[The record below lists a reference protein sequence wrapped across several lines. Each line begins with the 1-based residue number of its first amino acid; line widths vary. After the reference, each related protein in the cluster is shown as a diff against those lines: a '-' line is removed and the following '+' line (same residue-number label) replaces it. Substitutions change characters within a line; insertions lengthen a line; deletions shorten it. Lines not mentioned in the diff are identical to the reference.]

1 MTSTSISSLGS
12 GNLLPQEE
20 KLEIKKQSKSLFIG
34 VPKEIAFQE
43 SRIAIVP
50 DAVQLL
56 VSHGHEVLIESTAG
70 EGANFSDNEFSEAGA
85 KIIFDTK
92 EIYQADIILK
102 VEPPTLEEIE
112 LMKGRQTLISA
123 LQITTR
129 NQEFINR
136 LIEKKITC
144 LAYEFIQDD
153 SGMMPLIRSMSEI
166 AGNTSVLI
174 ASECLSNANDGKG
187 LLLGGIAGVTPTEVV
202 IIGAGT
208 VGEFAAR
215 SSMGLGAS
223 VKVFDNSL
231 SKLRR
236 LQNDLNT
243 RVYTS
248 IIQPKV
254 LSKALKRADV
264 VIGALRSGDKRTPCV
279 VTEEMVSDMKD
290 GAVIIDVSIDQ
301 GGCFETSE
309 LTNHAKPTFKK
320 YGVIHY
326 CVPNIPSR
334 VARTASYS
342 LSNLLTPI
350 ILRIGDFGGLDNVI
364 SSDVGLRQGVYI
376 CKGILT
382 NKMVGQWFNLNYKEI
397 NLIIASI

>member
-1 MTSTSISSLGS
+1 MTNISSFGS
-12 GNLLPQEE
+12 GDLIPQEE
-20 KLEIKKQSKSLFIG
+20 KLELKKQAKSLFIG
-34 VPKEIAFQE
+34 VPKEITFQE

-56 VSHGHEVLIESTAG
+56 VSRGHEVLIETKAG
-70 EGANFSDNEFSEAGA
+70 EGANFSDSEFSEAGA
-85 KIIFDTK
+85 KIVYDTK

-102 VEPPTLEEIE
+102 VEPPTIEEIE
-112 LMKGRQTLISA
+112 MMKGRQTLISA

-129 NQEFINR
+129 SKEFIEK
-136 LIEKKITC
+136 LAIKKINC

-166 AGNTSVLI
+166 AGNTSILI
-174 ASECLSNANDGKG
+174 ASECLSNVNHGKG

-208 VGEFAAR
+208 VGDFAAR
-215 SSMGLGAS
+215 SAMGLGAS

-243 RVYTS
+243 RVFTS

-254 LSKALKRADV
+254 LAKALKRADV
-264 VIGALRSGDKRTPCV
+264 VIGALRSNDKRTPCV
-279 VTEEMVSDMKD
+279 VSEQMVSDMKE
-290 GAVIIDVSIDQ
+290 GSVIIDVSIDQ

-309 LTNHAKPTFKK
+309 ITNHSKPIFNKF
-320 YGVIHY
+320 GVVHY

-334 VARTASYS
+334 VARTASFS

-350 ILRIGDFGGLDNVI
+350 ILKSGDFGGLDNVI
-364 SSDVGLRQGVYI
+364 ISDVGLRQGVYI
-376 CKGILT
+376 CHGMLT
-382 NKMVGQWFNLNYKEI
+382 NKMVGEWFELDYKEI
-397 NLIIASI
+397 DLIIASI

>member
-1 MTSTSISSLGS
+1 MTNISSFGS
-12 GNLLPQEE
+12 GDLIPQEE
-20 KLEIKKQSKSLFIG
+20 KLELKNQAKSLFIG
-34 VPKEIAFQE
+34 VPKEITFQE

-56 VSHGHEVLIESTAG
+56 VSHGHEVIIESKSG
-70 EGANFSDNEFSEAGA
+70 EGANFPDSEFSEAGA
-85 KIIFDTK
+85 KIVYDTK

-102 VEPPTLEEIE
+102 VEPPTIEEIE
-112 LMKGRQTLISA
+112 MMKGRQTLISA

-129 NQEFINR
+129 SKKF
-136 LIEKKITC
+136 IEKLAQKKINC

-166 AGNTSVLI
+166 AGNTSILI
-174 ASECLSNANDGKG
+174 ASECLSNANLGKG
-187 LLLGGIAGVTPTEVV
+187 LMLGGIAGVTPTEVV

-215 SSMGLGAS
+215 SAMGLGAS

-243 RVYTS
+243 RVFTS

-254 LSKALKRADV
+254 LQKALRRADV
-264 VIGALRSGDKRTPCV
+264 VIGALRSNDKRTPCV
-279 VTEEMVSDMKD
+279 VSEQMVSQMKD
-290 GAVIIDVSIDQ
+290 GSVIIDVSIDQ
-301 GGCFETSE
+301 GGCFETSQ
-309 LTNHAKPTFKK
+309 LTNHAKPTFNK
-320 YGVIHY
+320 YGVVHY

-342 LSNLLTPI
+342 LSNLLSPI
-350 ILRIGDFGGLDNVI
+350 ILKAGDFGGLDNVI
-364 SSDVGLRQGVYI
+364 VSDVGLRQGVYI
-376 CKGILT
+376 CHGMLS
-382 NKMVGQWFNLNYKEI
+382 NKMIAEWFNLDYKEI
-397 NLIIASI
+397 DLIIASI

>member
-1 MTSTSISSLGS
+1 MTNISSFGS
-12 GNLLPQEE
+12 GNLIPQEE
-20 KLEIKKQSKSLFIG
+20 KLELKKQPKSLFIG
-34 VPKEIAFQE
+34 VPKEITFQE

-56 VSHGHEVLIESTAG
+56 VSHGHEVIIESKAG
-70 EGANFSDNEFSEAGA
+70 EGANFSDSEFSEAGA
-85 KIIFDTK
+85 KIVYDTK

-102 VEPPTLEEIE
+102 VEPPTIEEIK

-129 NQEFINR
+129 SKKF
-136 LIEKKITC
+136 IEKLAQKKINC

-166 AGNTSVLI
+166 AGNTSILI
-174 ASECLSNANDGKG
+174 ASEYLSNVNLGKG

-215 SSMGLGAS
+215 SAMGLGAS

-236 LQNDLNT
+236 LQNDLNK
-243 RVYTS
+243 RVFTS

-254 LSKALKRADV
+254 LQKALRRADV
-264 VIGALRSGDKRTPCV
+264 VIGALRSNDKRTPCV
-279 VTEEMVSDMKD
+279 VSEQMVSQMKD
-290 GAVIIDVSIDQ
+290 GSVIIDVSIDQ
-301 GGCFETSE
+301 GGCFETSQ
-309 LTNHAKPTFKK
+309 LTNHSKPIFNKF
-320 YGVIHY
+320 GVVHY

-350 ILRIGDFGGLDNVI
+350 ILKAGDFGGLDNVI
-364 SSDVGLRQGVYI
+364 VSDVGLRQGVYI
-376 CKGILT
+376 CHGMLT
-382 NKMVGQWFNLNYKEI
+382 NKMVAEWFNLNYKEI
-397 NLIIASI
+397 DLIIASI

>member
-1 MTSTSISSLGS
+1 MTNISSFGS
-12 GNLLPQEE
+12 GDLIPQEE
-20 KLEIKKQSKSLFIG
+20 KLELKKQAKSLFIG
-34 VPKEIAFQE
+34 VPKEITFQE

-56 VSHGHEVLIESTAG
+56 VSHGHEVLIETNAG
-70 EGANFSDNEFSEAGA
+70 EGANFPDSEFSEAGA
-85 KIIFDTK
+85 KIVYDTK

-102 VEPPTLEEIE
+102 VEPPTIEEIE
-112 LMKGRQTLISA
+112 MMKGRQTLISA

-129 NQEFINR
+129 SKEFIAK
-136 LIEKKITC
+136 LALKKINC

-166 AGNTSVLI
+166 AGNTSILI
-174 ASECLSNANDGKG
+174 ASECLSNVNHGKG
-187 LLLGGIAGVTPTEVV
+187 LLLGGIAGVSPTEVV

-215 SSMGLGAS
+215 SAMGLGAS

-236 LQNDLNT
+236 LQNDLNA
-243 RVYTS
+243 RVFTS

-254 LSKALKRADV
+254 LAKALKRADV
-264 VIGALRSGDKRTPCV
+264 VIGALRSNDRRTPCV
-279 VTEEMVSDMKD
+279 VSEKMVSQMKE
-290 GAVIIDVSIDQ
+290 GSVIIDVSIDQ

-309 LTNHAKPTFKK
+309 ITNHSKPIFTK
-320 YGVIHY
+320 YGVVHY

-334 VARTASYS
+334 VARTASFS

-350 ILRIGDFGGLDNVI
+350 ILKSGDFGGLDNVI
-364 SSDVGLRQGVYI
+364 ISDVGLRQGVYI
-376 CKGILT
+376 CHGMLT
-382 NKMVGQWFNLNYKEI
+382 NKMVGEWFNLDYKEI
-397 NLIIASI
+397 DLIIASI

>member
-1 MTSTSISSLGS
+1 MTSISSLGS
-12 GNLLPQEE
+12 GSLLPQEE
-20 KLEIKKQSKSLFIG
+20 KLEIKKQSKKLFIG

-70 EGANFSDNEFSEAGA
+70 EGSNFSDNEFSEAGA

-102 VEPPTLEEIE
+102 VEPPTLEEIK

-129 NQEFINR
+129 SQEFINR

-144 LAYEFIQDD
+144 FAYEFIQDD
-153 SGMMPLIRSMSEI
+153 SGTMPLIRSMSEI

-174 ASECLSNANDGKG
+174 ASECLSNTNDGKG

-215 SSMGLGAS
+215 SAMGLGAS
-223 VKVFDNSL
+223 VKIFDNSL

-243 RVYTS
+243 RVFTS

-254 LSKALKRADV
+254 LIKALKRADV

-279 VTEEMVSDMKD
+279 VTEEMVTEMKE

-309 LTNHAKPTFKK
+309 LTNHSNPTFKK
-320 YGVIHY
+320 HGVIHY
-326 CVPNIPSR
+326 CVPNIASR
-334 VARTASYS
+334 VSRTASYS

-350 ILRIGDFGGLDNVI
+350 ILRIGDYGGLDNVL
-364 SSDVGLRQGVYI
+364 SSDAGLRQGVYI

-397 NLIIASI
+397 NLFIASI

>member
-1 MTSTSISSLGS
+1 MTKIASYSSRDLI
-12 GNLLPQEE
+12 PQEE
-20 KLEIKKQSKSLFIG
+20 KLELKKQAKSLFIG
-34 VPKEIAFQE
+34 VPKEITFQE

-56 VSHGHEVLIESTAG
+56 VSRGHEVYIESNAG
-70 EGANFSDNEFSEAGA
+70 AGANFSDEEYSEAGA
-85 KIIFDTK
+85 KIIYDTK
-92 EIYQADIILK
+92 EIYKADVILK
-102 VEPPTLEEIE
+102 VEPPTLDEID

-129 NQEFINR
+129 SKSF
-136 LIEKKITC
+136 IEKLAKKKINC

-174 ASECLSNANDGKG
+174 ASEYLSNVNLGKG
-187 LLLGGIAGVTPTEVV
+187 LLFGGIAGVTPTEVV

-215 SSMGLGAS
+215 SALGLGAS

-231 SKLRR
+231 TKLRR
-236 LQNDLNT
+236 LQNDINI
-243 RVYTS
+243 RVFTS

-254 LSKALKRADV
+254 LEKALRRADV
-264 VIGALRSGDKRTPCV
+264 VIGALCSYDKRTPCV
-279 VTEEMVSDMKD
+279 VSKQMVSQMKE
-290 GAVIIDVSIDQ
+290 GSVIIDVSIDQ
-301 GGCFETSE
+301 GGCFETSKI
-309 LTNHAKPTFKK
+309 TNHAKPTFNK

-342 LSNLLTPI
+342 MSNLLTPI
-350 ILRIGDFGGLDNVI
+350 ILKAGDFGGLDNVI
-364 SSDVGLRQGVYI
+364 VSDVGLRQGVYI
-376 CKGILT
+376 CHGMVT
-382 NKMVGQWFNLNYKEI
+382 NKMVGKWFKLDYKEI
-397 NLIIASI
+397 DLIIASI

>member
-1 MTSTSISSLGS
+1 MTNISSFGS
-12 GNLLPQEE
+12 GDLIPQEE
-20 KLEIKKQSKSLFIG
+20 KLELKKQAKSLFIG
-34 VPKEIAFQE
+34 VPKEITFQE

-56 VSHGHEVLIESTAG
+56 VSHGHEVIIESKAG
-70 EGANFSDNEFSEAGA
+70 EGANFPDSEFSEAGA
-85 KIIFDTK
+85 KIVYDTK
-92 EIYQADIILK
+92 EIYQADVILK
-102 VEPPTLEEIE
+102 VEPPTIEEIE
-112 LMKGRQTLISA
+112 MMKGRQTLISA

-129 NQEFINR
+129 SKKF
-136 LIEKKITC
+136 IEKLAQKKINC

-166 AGNTSVLI
+166 AGNTSILI
-174 ASECLSNANDGKG
+174 ASECLSNVNHGKG

-243 RVYTS
+243 RVFTS

-254 LSKALKRADV
+254 LQKALRRADV
-264 VIGALRSGDKRTPCV
+264 VIGALRSNDKRTPCV
-279 VTEEMVSDMKD
+279 VSEQMVSQMKD
-290 GAVIIDVSIDQ
+290 GSVIIDVSIDQ
-301 GGCFETSE
+301 GGCFETSQ
-309 LTNHAKPTFKK
+309 LTNHAKPTFNK
-320 YGVIHY
+320 YGVVHY

-350 ILRIGDFGGLDNVI
+350 ILKAGDFGGLDNVI
-364 SSDVGLRQGVYI
+364 VSDVGLRQGVYI
-376 CKGILT
+376 CHGMLT
-382 NKMVGQWFNLNYKEI
+382 NKMVAEWFNLDYKEI
-397 NLIIASI
+397 DLLIASI

>member
-1 MTSTSISSLGS
+1 M
-12 GNLLPQEE
+12 
-20 KLEIKKQSKSLFIG
+20 KSLRSFTTLILCELSLARYS
-34 VPKEIAFQE
+34 VRASI
-43 SRIAIVP
+43 
-50 DAVQLL
+50 L
-56 VSHGHEVLIESTAG
+56 VCFRSDVIIESKAG
-70 EGANFSDNEFSEAGA
+70 DGANFPDSEFSEAGA
-85 KIIFDTK
+85 KIVYDTK

-102 VEPPTLEEIE
+102 VEPATIEEIE
-112 LMKGRQTLISA
+112 MMKGRQTLISA

-129 NQEFINR
+129 SKNF
-136 LIEKKITC
+136 IEKLAQKKINC

-166 AGNTSVLI
+166 AGNTSILI
-174 ASECLSNANDGKG
+174 ASECLSNVNHGKG

-215 SSMGLGAS
+215 SAMGLGAS

-243 RVYTS
+243 RVFTS

-254 LSKALKRADV
+254 LQKALRRADV
-264 VIGALRSGDKRTPCV
+264 VIGALRSNDKRTPCV
-279 VTEEMVSDMKD
+279 VSEQMVSQMKD
-290 GAVIIDVSIDQ
+290 GSVIIDVSIDQ
-301 GGCFETSE
+301 GGCFETSQ
-309 LTNHAKPTFKK
+309 LTNHAKPTFNK
-320 YGVIHY
+320 YGVVHY

-350 ILRIGDFGGLDNVI
+350 ILKAGDFGGLDNVI
-364 SSDVGLRQGVYI
+364 VSDVGLRQGVYI
-376 CKGILT
+376 CHGMLT
-382 NKMVGQWFNLNYKEI
+382 NKMVAEWFNLDYKEI
-397 NLIIASI
+397 DLIIASI

>member
-1 MTSTSISSLGS
+1 MTNISSFGS
-12 GNLLPQEE
+12 GDLIPQEE
-20 KLEIKKQSKSLFIG
+20 KLELKKQAKSLFIG
-34 VPKEIAFQE
+34 VPKEITFQE

-56 VSHGHEVLIESTAG
+56 VSHGHEVIIESKAG
-70 EGANFSDNEFSEAGA
+70 EGANFPDSEFSEAGA
-85 KIIFDTK
+85 KIIYDTK

-102 VEPPTLEEIE
+102 VEPPTIEEIE
-112 LMKGRQTLISA
+112 MMKGRQTLISA

-129 NQEFINR
+129 SKKF
-136 LIEKKITC
+136 IEKLAQKKINC

-166 AGNTSVLI
+166 AGNTSILI
-174 ASECLSNANDGKG
+174 ASECLSNANLGKG

-215 SSMGLGAS
+215 SAMGLGAS

-243 RVYTS
+243 RVFTS

-254 LSKALKRADV
+254 LQKALRRADV
-264 VIGALRSGDKRTPCV
+264 VIGALRSNDKRTPCV
-279 VTEEMVSDMKD
+279 VSEQMVSQMKD
-290 GAVIIDVSIDQ
+290 GSVIIDVSIDQ
-301 GGCFETSE
+301 GGCFETSQ
-309 LTNHAKPTFKK
+309 LTNHAKPTFNK
-320 YGVIHY
+320 YGVVHY

-350 ILRIGDFGGLDNVI
+350 ILKAGDFGGLDNVI
-364 SSDVGLRQGVYI
+364 VSDVGLRQGVYI
-376 CKGILT
+376 SHGMLT
-382 NKMVGQWFNLNYKEI
+382 NKMVAEWFNLDYKEI
-397 NLIIASI
+397 DLIIASI

>member
-1 MTSTSISSLGS
+1 
-12 GNLLPQEE
+12 
-20 KLEIKKQSKSLFIG
+20 
-34 VPKEIAFQE
+34 
-43 SRIAIVP
+43 
-50 DAVQLL
+50 
-56 VSHGHEVLIESTAG
+56 
-70 EGANFSDNEFSEAGA
+70 
-85 KIIFDTK
+85 
-92 EIYQADIILK
+92 
-102 VEPPTLEEIE
+102 
-112 LMKGRQTLISA
+112 
-123 LQITTR
+123 
-129 NQEFINR
+129 
-136 LIEKKITC
+136 
-144 LAYEFIQDD
+144 
-153 SGMMPLIRSMSEI
+153 
-166 AGNTSVLI
+166 
-174 ASECLSNANDGKG
+174 LSNANDGKG

-202 IIGAGT
+202 IIGSGT

-215 SSMGLGAS
+215 SAMGLGAS

-243 RVYTS
+243 RVFTS
-248 IIQPKV
+248 IILPKV
-254 LSKALKRADV
+254 LTKALKRADV

-279 VTEEMVSDMKD
+279 VTEEMVAEMKE

-309 LTNHAKPTFKK
+309 LTNHANPTFKK
-320 YGVIHY
+320 HGVIHY

-350 ILRIGDFGGLDNVI
+350 ILRIGDFGGLDNII

>member
-1 MTSTSISSLGS
+1 MTNISSFGS
-12 GNLLPQEE
+12 GDLIPQEE
-20 KLEIKKQSKSLFIG
+20 KLELKKQAKSLFIG
-34 VPKEIAFQE
+34 VPKEITFQE

-56 VSHGHEVLIESTAG
+56 VSHGHEVIIESKSG
-70 EGANFSDNEFSEAGA
+70 EGANFPDSEFSEAGA
-85 KIIFDTK
+85 KIVYDTQ
-92 EIYQADIILK
+92 EIYQADVILK
-102 VEPPTLEEIE
+102 VEPPTIEEIE
-112 LMKGRQTLISA
+112 MMKGRQTLISA

-129 NQEFINR
+129 SKKF
-136 LIEKKITC
+136 IEKLAQKKINC

-166 AGNTSVLI
+166 AGNTSILI
-174 ASECLSNANDGKG
+174 ASECLSNVNLGKG
-187 LLLGGIAGVTPTEVV
+187 LMLGGIAGVTPTEVV

-215 SSMGLGAS
+215 SAMGLGAS

-243 RVYTS
+243 PVFTS

-254 LSKALKRADV
+254 LQKTLRRADV
-264 VIGALRSGDKRTPCV
+264 VIGALRSNDKRTPCV
-279 VTEEMVSDMKD
+279 VSEQMVSQMKD
-290 GAVIIDVSIDQ
+290 GSVIIDVSIDQ
-301 GGCFETSE
+301 GGCFETSQ
-309 LTNHAKPTFKK
+309 LTNHAKPTFNK
-320 YGVIHY
+320 YGVVHY

-350 ILRIGDFGGLDNVI
+350 ILKAGDFGGLDNVI
-364 SSDVGLRQGVYI
+364 ISDVGLRQGVYI
-376 CKGILT
+376 CHGMLT
-382 NKMVGQWFNLNYKEI
+382 NKMVAEWFNLDYKEI
-397 NLIIASI
+397 DLIIASI

>member
-1 MTSTSISSLGS
+1 MTKIASYSSRDLI
-12 GNLLPQEE
+12 PQEE
-20 KLEIKKQSKSLFIG
+20 KLELKKQAKSLFIG
-34 VPKEIAFQE
+34 VPKEITFQE

-56 VSHGHEVLIESTAG
+56 VSRGHEVYIESNAG
-70 EGANFSDNEFSEAGA
+70 AGANFSDEEYSEAGA
-85 KIIFDTK
+85 KIIYDTK
-92 EIYQADIILK
+92 EIYKADVILK
-102 VEPPTLEEIE
+102 VEPPTLDEID

-129 NQEFINR
+129 SKSF
-136 LIEKKITC
+136 IEKLAKKKINC

-174 ASECLSNANDGKG
+174 ASEYLSNVNLGKG
-187 LLLGGIAGVTPTEVV
+187 LLFGGIAGVTPTEVV

-215 SSMGLGAS
+215 SALGLGAS

-231 SKLRR
+231 TKLRR
-236 LQNDLNT
+236 LQNDINI
-243 RVYTS
+243 RVFTS

-254 LSKALKRADV
+254 LEKALRRADV
-264 VIGALRSGDKRTPCV
+264 VIGALCSYDKRTPCV
-279 VTEEMVSDMKD
+279 VSKQMVSQMKE
-290 GAVIIDVSIDQ
+290 GSVIIDVSIDQ
-301 GGCFETSE
+301 GGCFETSKI
-309 LTNHAKPTFKK
+309 TNHAKPTFNK

-342 LSNLLTPI
+342 MSNLLTPI
-350 ILRIGDFGGLDNVI
+350 ILKVGDFGGLDNVI
-364 SSDVGLRQGVYI
+364 ISDVGLRQGVYI
-376 CKGILT
+376 CHGLVT
-382 NKMVGQWFNLNYKEI
+382 NKMVGKWFKLDYKEI
-397 NLIIASI
+397 DLIIASI

>member
-1 MTSTSISSLGS
+1 MTNISSFGS
-12 GNLLPQEE
+12 GDLIPQEE
-20 KLEIKKQSKSLFIG
+20 KLELKKQAKSLFIG
-34 VPKEIAFQE
+34 VPKEITFQE

-50 DAVQLL
+50 NAVQLL
-56 VSHGHEVLIESTAG
+56 VSHGHEVIIESKSG
-70 EGANFSDNEFSEAGA
+70 EGANFPDSEFSEAGA
-85 KIIFDTK
+85 KIVYDTK

-102 VEPPTLEEIE
+102 VEPPTIEEIE
-112 LMKGRQTLISA
+112 MMKGRQTLISA

-129 NQEFINR
+129 SKKF
-136 LIEKKITC
+136 IEKLAQKKINC

-166 AGNTSVLI
+166 AGNTSILI
-174 ASECLSNANDGKG
+174 ASECLSNANLGKG
-187 LLLGGIAGVTPTEVV
+187 LMLGGIAGVTPTEVV

-215 SSMGLGAS
+215 SAMGLGAS

-243 RVYTS
+243 RVFTS

-254 LSKALKRADV
+254 LQKALRRADV
-264 VIGALRSGDKRTPCV
+264 VIGALRSNDKRTPCV
-279 VTEEMVSDMKD
+279 VSEQMVSQMKD
-290 GAVIIDVSIDQ
+290 GSVIIDVSIDQ
-301 GGCFETSE
+301 GGCFETSQ
-309 LTNHAKPTFKK
+309 LTNHAKPTFNK
-320 YGVIHY
+320 YGVVHY

-342 LSNLLTPI
+342 LSNLLSPI
-350 ILRIGDFGGLDNVI
+350 ILKAGDFGGLDNVI
-364 SSDVGLRQGVYI
+364 VSDVGLRQGVYI
-376 CKGILT
+376 CHGMLT
-382 NKMVGQWFNLNYKEI
+382 NKMVAEWFNLDYKEI
-397 NLIIASI
+397 DLIIASI

>member
-1 MTSTSISSLGS
+1 MTNLSSLGS
-12 GNLLPQEE
+12 GGLLPQEE
-20 KLEIKKQSKSLFIG
+20 KLEVKKQSKALYIG
-34 VPKEIAFQE
+34 VPKEISFQE

-85 KIIFDTK
+85 KIVFDTK

-112 LMKGRQTLISA
+112 LMKGRQTIISA

-129 NQEFINR
+129 SKEFLNR

-174 ASECLSNANDGKG
+174 ASECLSNVNNGKG

-215 SSMGLGAS
+215 SAMGLGAS

-236 LQNDLNT
+236 LQSDLNA
-243 RVYTS
+243 RVFTS

-254 LSKALKRADV
+254 LSKALLRADV
-264 VIGALRSGDKRTPCV
+264 VIGALRSNEKRTPCV
-279 VTEEMVSDMKD
+279 VTEEMVIEMKE
-290 GAVIIDVSIDQ
+290 GSVIIDVSIDQ

-309 LTNHAKPTFKK
+309 ITNHAKPTFEKH
-320 YGVIHY
+320 GVIHY

-350 ILRIGDFGGLDNVI
+350 LLRIGDFGGLDNVI
-364 SSDVGLRQGVYI
+364 SSDVGLRQGVFVY
-376 CKGILT
+376 KGILT
-382 NKMVGQWFNLNYKEI
+382 NKMVGQWFDLSYKEI

>member
-1 MTSTSISSLGS
+1 MTNISSLGS
-12 GNLLPQEE
+12 GGLLPQEE
-20 KLEIKKQSKSLFIG
+20 KLEVKKQSKSLFIG

-56 VSHGHEVLIESTAG
+56 VSYGHEVLIESTAG
-70 EGANFSDNEFSEAGA
+70 EGANFSDTEYSEAGA

-112 LMKGRQTLISA
+112 LMKGRQTIISA

-129 NQEFINR
+129 TKEFINR

-166 AGNTSVLI
+166 AGNTSILI
-174 ASECLSNANDGKG
+174 ASECLSNVNSGKG

-215 SSMGLGAS
+215 SAMGLGAS

-243 RVYTS
+243 RVFTS

-254 LSKALKRADV
+254 LTKALKRADV
-264 VIGALRSGDKRTPCV
+264 VIGALRSGSKRTPCV
-279 VTEEMVSDMKD
+279 VTDEMVSEMKE
-290 GAVIIDVSIDQ
+290 GSVIIDVSIDQ

-309 LTNHAKPTFKK
+309 ITNHSKPTFTK

-364 SSDVGLRQGVYI
+364 SSEVGLRQGVFVY
-376 CKGILT
+376 KGILT
-382 NKMVGQWFNLNYKEI
+382 NKMVGRWFDLNYKEI

>member
-1 MTSTSISSLGS
+1 MTNISSFGS
-12 GNLLPQEE
+12 GDLIPQEE
-20 KLEIKKQSKSLFIG
+20 KLELKKQAKSLFIG
-34 VPKEIAFQE
+34 VPKEITFQE

-56 VSHGHEVLIESTAG
+56 VSHGHEVIIESKAG
-70 EGANFSDNEFSEAGA
+70 EGANFPDSEFSEAGA
-85 KIIFDTK
+85 KIIYDTK

-102 VEPPTLEEIE
+102 VEPPTIEEIE
-112 LMKGRQTLISA
+112 MMKGRQTLISA

-129 NQEFINR
+129 SKKF
-136 LIEKKITC
+136 IEKLAQKKINC

-166 AGNTSVLI
+166 AGNTSILI
-174 ASECLSNANDGKG
+174 ASECLSNANLGKG
-187 LLLGGIAGVTPTEVV
+187 LMLGGIAGVTPTEVV

-215 SSMGLGAS
+215 SAMGLGAS

-243 RVYTS
+243 RVFTS

-254 LSKALKRADV
+254 LQKALRRADV
-264 VIGALRSGDKRTPCV
+264 VIGALRSNDKRTPCV
-279 VTEEMVSDMKD
+279 VSEQMVSQMKD
-290 GAVIIDVSIDQ
+290 GSVIIDVSIDQ
-301 GGCFETSE
+301 GGCFETSQ
-309 LTNHAKPTFKK
+309 LTNHAKPTFNK
-320 YGVIHY
+320 YGVVHY

-350 ILRIGDFGGLDNVI
+350 ILKAGDFGGLDNVI
-364 SSDVGLRQGVYI
+364 VSDVGLRQGVYI
-376 CKGILT
+376 SHGMLT
-382 NKMVGQWFNLNYKEI
+382 NKMVAEWFNLDYKEI
-397 NLIIASI
+397 DLIIASI